1 MGEKQTILIAE
12 DIDNNYDL
20 LNVILRKDYNLVRA
34 VNGIEAVRLFSEVN
48 PDIILMDM
56 KMPEMGGLDATRLI
70 RMQSQ
75 TVPII
80 AVTAF
85 AFESDREVAIK
96 AGCDD
101 FLSKPI
107 DIPVLKSLIKKYLNL
122 K

>member
-20 LNVILRKDYNLVRA
+20 LNIILRKDYNLVRA

>member
-1 MGEKQTILIAE
+1 MEKRTILIAE
-12 DIDNNYDL
+12 DIDNNFDL
-20 LNVILRKDYNLVRA
+20 LNIILRKEYNLVRA
-34 VNGIEAVRLFSEVN
+34 INGVEVVKLYPEVN

-56 KMPEMGGLDATRLI
+56 KMPEMGGLEATRLI
-70 RMQSQ
+70 RMQSK

-85 AFESDREVAIK
+85 AFESDREVALQ

-107 DIPVLKSLIKKYLNL
+107 DIPVLKSVIKKFM
-122 K
+122 KKVS